1 MTDRHA
7 GYVVTLA
14 KDIRDDDAGESVLV
28 AIRMIK
34 GVISVEPVV
43 ADIETH
49 IAEGRRDSAWREA
62 LHRLIAD
69 GPVPGKE
76 EDHG

>member
-14 KDIRDDDAGESVLV
+14 KDIRDDDAEESVLV

-34 GVISVEPVV
+34 GVVSVKPVV
-43 ADIETH
+43 ADIGMH
-49 IAEGRRDSAWREA
+49 ITRERRDSDWRAA
-62 LHRLIAD
+62 LYALATI
-69 GPVPGKE
+69 GPQQA
-76 EDHG
+76 